1 MDIPVYSIAGQVISH
16 VTVDEAA
23 FGGRPNREVVRL
35 ALLRHEANQ
44 RVGTHQVKT
53 KSTVRGSDRKV
64 WAQKHTGR
72 ARHGNRSVPLWVGGG
87 VAHGP
92 RPRDY
97 RQKLPKAARQLA
109 LCSAFL
115 MKAMDGQVIAV
126 DGLTLAEPKTRQ
138 MAAVLRNLGVT
149 RSFLIVLHEGSP
161 ELWRCTRNIPGAAML
176 TYKDLNAYAVIRPDR
191 VLFTVEAIGR
201 FLREAAVASA
211 AQGAQGAV
219 APQSAVGVSQD
230 G

>member
-1 MDIPVYSIAGQVISH
+1 MDIPVYSIAGQIISH

-23 FGGRPNREVVRL
+23 FGGRPNREVVRQ
-35 ALLRHEANQ
+35 ALLMHEANQ

-53 KSTVRGSDRKV
+53 KRTVAGSDRKV

-92 RPRDY
+92 SPRDY
-97 RQKLPKAARQLA
+97 RQKLPRAARQLA

-115 MKAMDGQVIAV
+115 MKARDGQVLAV
-126 DGLTLAEPKTRQ
+126 EGLTLAEPKTKQ
-138 MAAVLRNLGVT
+138 MAAVLRHLGVT
-149 RSFLIVLHEGSP
+149 RSFLIVLHESTP

-176 TYKDLNAYAVIRPDR
+176 TYKDLNAYEVIRPDR
-191 VLFTVEAIGR
+191 VVFTTEAIGR
-201 FLREAAVASA
+201 FLQEAAVAPA
-211 AQGAQGAV
+211 AQGAEVAAVPQGPA
-219 APQSAVGVSQD
+219 GVSQD